1 MSSPGEDPPPK
12 GPTPPRVPP
21 SRPGPIGGKRD
32 SNRRRRIRELHDA
45 GLRLFLKRGIVAV
58 TIDEIVREAGMA
70 KASFYRYLKDK
81 EELVA
86 TIIATIRTPVEAALD
101 ACEAALAEATS
112 HEAMFLA
119 YQALGLRL
127 AQMIRDHGDVVLLY
141 LQQARAPGVGARS
154 AVAELA
160 QLIDER
166 AVFLTEAARK
176 HGLWRPFDARISS
189 MVVVGAAEKLLFASL
204 TGQDVGERHK
214 IPAALASLVLD
225 GLRNPA

>member
-1 MSSPGEDPPPK
+1 MSSPGDDAPVK

-45 GLRLFLKRGIVAV
+45 GLRLFLERGIVAV

-86 TIIATIRTPVEAALD
+86 TIIATIREPLSAALD
-101 ACEAALAEATS
+101 DCEAQLADATTNEAL
-112 HEAMFLA
+112 FFA
-119 YQALGLRL
+119 YQAFGLRL
-127 AQMIRDHGDVVLLY
+127 AQLIRDHGDVVLLY
-141 LQQARAPGVGARS
+141 LQQSRAPGVGARS

-166 AVFLTEAARK
+166 SVRLTEAARE
-176 HGLWRPFDARISS
+176 HGLWRPFDSRISS
-189 MVVVGAAEKLLFASL
+189 MVVVGAAEKLLLATL
-204 TGQDVGERHK
+204 RGEDVGERHK

-225 GLRNPA
+225 GLRNPT